1 MEKDIQ
7 EMKKRISVLE
17 RRLGDGVIEELL
29 KIINDLLKRVKK
41 LEKG

>member
-7 EMKKRISVLE
+7 EIKKRISALE

-29 KIINDLLKRVKK
+29 KIINDLHKRVKK